1 SPNTAPPNTAANTG
15 NNREISVAPA
25 ICPAIGN
32 KIANDPQDVP
42 VEKAMNPAIT
52 KTITGKRDRLT
63 LDDSTIPAKYVPVPR
78 SSIKNVIT
86 QDKINIATAGNLDLA
101 PSITPVLKCFVVSCF
116 LFTCREYN
124 INVVISP
131 IIPPQNNAKLTS
143 ASPNIFINVFSP
155 STAPRPVK

>member
-52 KTITGKRDRLT
+52 NTITGKRERLT
-63 LDDSTIPAKYVPVPR
+63 FDVSIIPAKYVPVPS
-78 SSIKNVIT
+78 SSIKHVT
-86 QDKINIATAGNLDLA
+86 AQTKINIPKAGNLELA
-101 PSITPVLKCFVVSCF
+101 PSISPVLKCFAVSCSI
-116 LFTCREYN
+116 FTCREYY

-131 IIPPQNNAKLTS
+131 ITPPQNNGKLTS
-143 ASPNIFINVFSP
+143 ASPYIFINVF
-155 STAPRPVK
+155 